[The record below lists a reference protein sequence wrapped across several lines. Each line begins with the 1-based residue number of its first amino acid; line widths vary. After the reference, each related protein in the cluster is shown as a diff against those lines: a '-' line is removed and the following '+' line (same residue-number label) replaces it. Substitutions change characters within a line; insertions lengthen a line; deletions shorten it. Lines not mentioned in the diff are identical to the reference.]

1 MNSGLGRPASTTQ
14 LDNLRLLREQLALNK
29 QQETLGHMKR
39 KDFTQLS
46 QRMQIEEAKTV
57 MVKRN
62 RKNKEQI
69 EERRTAQQL
78 RLQAK
83 LKRLSDAE
91 INRREAMERD
101 ELEKIR

>member
-1 MNSGLGRPASTTQ
+1 
-14 LDNLRLLREQLALNK
+14 
-29 QQETLGHMKR
+29 
-39 KDFTQLS
+39 
-46 QRMQIEEAKTV
+46 MQIEEAKTV

-83 LKRLSDAE
+83 LKRHSDAE
-91 INRREAMERD
+91 IKRREAMERD

>member
-1 MNSGLGRPASTTQ
+1 
-14 LDNLRLLREQLALNK
+14 
-29 QQETLGHMKR
+29 
-39 KDFTQLS
+39 
-46 QRMQIEEAKTV
+46 MQIEEAKTV

>member
-1 MNSGLGRPASTTQ
+1 
-14 LDNLRLLREQLALNK
+14 
-29 QQETLGHMKR
+29 MKR

>member
-1 MNSGLGRPASTTQ
+1 
-14 LDNLRLLREQLALNK
+14 
-29 QQETLGHMKR
+29 
-39 KDFTQLS
+39 
-46 QRMQIEEAKTV
+46 MQIEEAKTL
-57 MVKRN
+57 MVKNN

-91 INRREAMERD
+91 IKRREAMERD